1 MDKAWLSQLTERL
14 RMEILMPRIAEFRT
28 KLEELRNQP
37 LKAFLEFLS
46 PRFTEARIEFKMLLE
61 VPIGKQLATEFS
73 QIFYGYTVWDFNSVI
88 PADYPYIMGIGN
100 IGDEGRMCLLYLN
113 RSRIVEKYPGLPPMT
128 IPIISVETAEDVE
141 TGNFKQV
148 DIAHHPNDIRVVPLD
163 DQ

>member
-1 MDKAWLSQLTERL
+1 MDKAWRIQLAERL

-46 PRFTEARIEFKMLLE
+46 PRITEARIEFKVLLE
-61 VPIGKQLATEFS
+61 VPVGKQLATEFS
-73 QIFYGYTVWDFNSVI
+73 QIFYGYTVSDFNSVI

-100 IGDEGRMCLLYLN
+100 IGDVGRMCFLYLN
-113 RSRIVEKYPGLPPMT
+113 RSRIAERYPDIPLT
-128 IPIISVETAEDVE
+128 AIPIISVETAEDVE
-141 TGNFKQV
+141 TGNFKQI
-148 DIAHHPNDIRVVPLD
+148 DIACHPDDMRVVPLD

>member
-37 LKAFLEFLS
+37 LKSLLEFLS
-46 PRFTEARIEFKMLLE
+46 PCITEARIEFKILLE
-61 VPIGKQLATEFS
+61 VPIGKQLAAEFS
-73 QIFYGYTVWDFNSVI
+73 QIFYGYAVWDFNSVI

-100 IGDEGRMCLLYLN
+100 IGDEGRMCFLYLD
-113 RSRIVEKYPGLPPMT
+113 RSRIVERYPDIPLMA

-148 DIAHHPNDIRVVPLD
+148 DIVYHPDDIRVVPFD
-163 DQ
+163 G